1 MKNISLLLAS
11 IFIFPTTTIGDEI
24 DYSKISEASSA
35 RIEKILVRY
44 TRLFGEPCANIQILT
59 PGDWQ
64 VIETERICSFNGL
77 SFETDFADAYFSD
90 PKFSSDGVHL
100 HLSLTPLEPTGEQKK
115 KCFIPIKNKHIG
127 TIECIASD

>member
-1 MKNISLLLAS
+1 MKKIPLLVVWA
-11 IFIFPTTTIGDEI
+11 FFPTITIGDEI
-24 DYSKISEASSA
+24 GYSKISEASSA
-35 RIEKILVRY
+35 RIESIHARY
-44 TRLFGEPCANIQILT
+44 SRLYGEPCANIQILN
-59 PGDWQ
+59 PGNWE

-127 TIECIASD
+127 TIECIASG